1 MRRDKVA
8 KPTLYLPVEIKARE
22 FKAKVLLAMVAAR
35 EGFRV
40 YLGSKVS
47 IDRLI
52 RQKAEVGGI
61 YFYKGGKAEA
71 ELRAIKQRTERF
83 VVLDEELG
91 PAVQDLGYFY
101 KRRIYPGTEAYV
113 DRLYV
118 IGERHREVVAEV
130 RPQLLDKVEVTGWPR
145 VDLWRAAFKAPY
157 AAEIE
162 ALRARFGEFLLF
174 SSDFGI
180 LSEQT
185 IAQEVVRLRQ
195 VQSSQ
200 EEYDHYERSMRA
212 AYADSLAF
220 VELVKGI
227 DADPEFPPLIIR
239 PHPSEDIRHWQ
250 RHLAG
255 LQRVKVI
262 FEGEISP
269 WLHAS
274 RGLLHRGCTTAV
286 QAYVGQI
293 PVLYWVGGQ
302 AQVKHETLSYQ
313 VSRPVADYPELKQAC
328 QLIMAGQY
336 QMPDSVEVAGKLCID
351 EHRLACDKI
360 VASLQTMAVAAEP
373 PFRLPSWQHGL
384 RFAWGRLNEY
394 REMRGW
400 GYARQKLAKARR
412 KMAGGI
418 HQAEVAEVAARLL
431 PDFSGS
437 IIECDFNV
445 VELEA

>member
-1 MRRDKVA
+1 MSELKVA

-22 FKAKVLLAMVAAR
+22 FKAKVLLAMLAAQQ
-35 EGFRV
+35 GFRV

-47 IDRLI
+47 IDRLV
-52 RQKAEVGGI
+52 REKAASGGI
-61 YFYKGGKAEA
+61 YFYKGGKSERD
-71 ELRAIKQRTERF
+71 LRAIKQRTERF

-101 KRRIYPGTEAYV
+101 KRRIYPGTETYV

-118 IGERHREVVAEV
+118 IGEKHREVIAEV

-157 AAEIE
+157 AAEIK
-162 ALRARFGEFLLF
+162 ALQARFGEFLLF

-185 IAQEVVRLRQ
+185 INQEVARLRQ
-195 VQSSQ
+195 VKSSQ

-212 AYADSLAF
+212 AYADFLAF
-220 VELVKGI
+220 VELVKRM
-227 DADPEFPPLIIR
+227 DADAEFPALIIR

-250 RHLAG
+250 RHLGG
-255 LQRVKVI
+255 LQRVKII

-269 WLHAS
+269 WLYAA

-286 QAYVGQI
+286 QAYVGQT

-302 AQVKHETLSYQ
+302 AQIKHETLSYQ
-313 VSRPVADYPELKQAC
+313 VSSPVADYPALKQAC
-328 QLIMAGQY
+328 QAIMAGHFQ
-336 QMPDSVEVAGKLCID
+336 PPTSVEVASKLCID
-351 EHRLACDKI
+351 EQLACDKI
-360 VASLQTMAVAAEP
+360 IASLKTLAVTAEP
-373 PFRLPSWQHGL
+373 PFRLPSWRYGL
-384 RFAWGRLNEY
+384 RFAWGRFNQY

-400 GYARQKLAKARR
+400 GYARQKLAKAQR

-418 HQAEVAEVAARLL
+418 HQAEVAEVAHKLL
-431 PDFSGS
+431 PEFSGV
-437 IIECDFNV
+437 IVECDFNV
-445 VELEA
+445 VEVEA